1 MKRRAFLTVTL
12 TGAASGCLGSGNEQL
27 SAAAMAAPN
36 ETHPGTNPHQVAL
49 DRARDRR
56 RDRAQ
61 DRARGSVD
69 WLTSHRD
76 FLGASLNSA

>member
-1 MKRRAFLTVTL
+1 MKRRAFLTVAL

-61 DRARGSVD
+61 DRARGSVE

>member
-1 MKRRAFLTVTL
+1 MKRRAFLTVAL

-36 ETHPGTNPHQVAL
+36 ETHPRTNPHQVAL

>member
-1 MKRRAFLTVTL
+1 MKRRAFLTVAL

-36 ETHPGTNPHQVAL
+36 ETNPHQVAL

>member
-1 MKRRAFLTVTL
+1 MKRRAFLTVAL
-12 TGAASGCLGSGNEQL
+12 TGAASGCLGFGNEQL
-27 SAAAMAAPN
+27 STAAMAAPN

-61 DRARGSVD
+61 DRARGGVD
-69 WLTSHRD
+69 WLTSNRG